1 MACVFIVTV
10 SSRGASGQIDYDVRL
25 VGGDNELE
33 GRVEVYIDGVWGTI
47 CDDDWDMREA
57 SVVCRQLG
65 FEKAV
70 AAIESAK
77 FGWGSGVIALD
88 DMACT
93 GLESN
98 LGECKAS
105 NKIANCFHSEDAGV
119 QCGGGTTDPNGEV
132 LDRYKIRLVN
142 GGSPMQGR
150 VEVYDGRWGPVCDS
164 HWDMDDAQVVCRQL
178 GYGDAV
184 NAWKGMDLQGS
195 KWFLGHIVYNV
206 QCLGDENYLQDCQLS
221 ETGSC
226 PYDHNA
232 GVTCSG
238 TDPENGK
245 VQLVHGGEESA
256 GHVVIYFEGELGTIC
271 DIGWTWV
278 NSDVLC
284 KELGFVG
291 SEEYDGHKDSSFLTN
306 IMKVQLENV
315 NCEGDE
321 QRLVQCSHSGW
332 GNSDCDHS
340 RDVWVRCLQESP
352 DPPLLSPSEIAS
364 VLVGSI
370 AVFLLLLCFCVGC
383 LTAKKSSTATQG
395 SATAYSQVPPGET
408 VEAPPT
414 VHYHPTQQSV
424 TIGEAAS
431 PSAPPSAP
439 PSSSADEAPPAYDAV
454 MARPTHFPKVPTDS
468 VHGGNQPVAL
478 THPAVYPGPI
488 ELTHPPSLMHPS
500 PPPYQPPLST
510 LP

>member
-119 QCGGGTTDPNGEV
+119 QCGGGTTDPNGE
-132 LDRYKIRLVN
+132 
-142 GGSPMQGR
+142 
-150 VEVYDGRWGPVCDS
+150 
-164 HWDMDDAQVVCRQL
+164 
-178 GYGDAV
+178 
-184 NAWKGMDLQGS
+184 
-195 KWFLGHIVYNV
+195 
-206 QCLGDENYLQDCQLS
+206 
-221 ETGSC
+221 
-226 PYDHNA
+226 
-232 GVTCSG
+232 
-238 TDPENGK
+238 ENGK

-383 LTAKKSSTATQG
+383 LTAKKSSTATQRQG